1 MGVNSSFPESSQ
13 QVARAAFSRLAHA
26 YTVSDT
32 DINVREK
39 KKKASKFATLR
50 KKLTRARR
58 HSRSLDYGKA
68 LRDLTASWSLA
79 EVKALIQEY
88 EALASLKELA
98 LAANLARPA
107 SSSFRQDL
115 SNLFDKKFSS
125 DVDLVYRGACF
136 PAHRALLSMRSPYFR
151 NLLSRYPDFNMQV
164 PINFRT
170 AGVDVTLFASL
181 LRYLYTDSIKTE
193 DLKHEHKKVL
203 IKLVEEFGMPNP
215 LEQDLRNLLDTG
227 DYRDAVL
234 VFSCDLVADM
244 PDPMSASMTESYTSN
259 DFPCK
264 TTQHELY
271 CHKAILAARSPFFR
285 NLLLRRARS
294 GEEITDRTLNT
305 PTRIVLD
312 ESVIPRRYA
321 RVLLNAIYQD
331 TVDLSLILRGSASMC
346 SLSEAQ
352 AIVAGKGQMTIVDE
366 AMEVYQIGQFL
377 DFPILSQGCEDII
390 VEHISIDNLMNILSW
405 SSEPHGSQWV
415 HRQALHYLREEF
427 LQVIHSPVLLDLS
440 KEYLIEALSSD
451 FLQAGELDVLTAVLK
466 WGEHQLIRR
475 IEEREPNLLSH
486 TTHSISKKGVKKRD
500 LNDIELRD
508 ILAELLPLIRVDHII
523 PYNSELLNSAIKRGL
538 VSTPPSHMLGD
549 EATGGQRV
557 CAWIR
562 SKHNGMYMRPRIF
575 TPYFEEAKSMRDE
588 FLSQG
593 QDSDAGRVRTIQ
605 MSAIPDTLYM
615 VDEAQY
621 PQTPG
626 LQGLTSSSTVD
637 IIAGTIPV
645 PDSNT
650 LKLMLQRE
658 AELQSSKLCQ
668 RAYSLPFSDRRAIN
682 CQLQLRTVREFG
694 MPDITI
700 EILQNSQIYYSNNE
714 SLPASLQLKHGRRY
728 HSSPVRQKPSPPL
741 SRHSSKLGSPTKPVV
756 PVTPT
761 RIQPSRSKET
771 NTSPCSDS
779 ALSDIMP
786 DIAMATSSM
795 GQVRVH
801 EEFELDIGDGNS
813 HHGTMY
819 I

>member
-32 DINVREK
+32 DINVRDK

-50 KKLTRARR
+50 KKLTRTRR

-88 EALASLKELA
+88 EALVSLKELA
-98 LAANLARPA
+98 LAANLARPVA
-107 SSSFRQDL
+107 SSFRQDL

-151 NLLSRYPDFNMQV
+151 NLLNRYPDFNMQV
-164 PINFRT
+164 AINFRT
-170 AGVDVTLFASL
+170 VGVDVTLFASL
-181 LRYLYTDSIKTE
+181 LRYLYTDSINTE

-234 VFSCDLVADM
+234 VFSCDLATDM
-244 PDPMSASMTESYTSN
+244 SDSMSASMTESCTSN

-390 VEHISIDNLMNILSW
+390 IEHINLENLISILSW

-415 HRQALHYLREEF
+415 HRQALHYLTEEF
-427 LQVIHSPVLLDLS
+427 LQVVHSPVLFELN

-523 PYNSELLNSAIKRGL
+523 PYNNDVLNSAIKRGL

-549 EATGGQRV
+549 DTPGGQRV

-562 SKHNGMYMRPRIF
+562 SKHNGMYTRPRIF
-575 TPYFEEAKSMRDE
+575 LPYFEEAKSMRDE

-593 QDSDAGRVRTIQ
+593 QDSDTGRVRTIQ

-621 PQTPG
+621 PAG
-626 LQGLTSSSTVD
+626 HKGLTSSSTVD

-650 LKLMLQRE
+650 LKLMMQRE
-658 AELQSSKLCQ
+658 AELQSTKLCQ
-668 RAYSLPFSDRRAIN
+668 RAYGLPYSDRRAIN
-682 CQLQLRTVREFG
+682 CQVQLRTVREFG

-700 EILQNSQIYYSNNE
+700 EILQNSQMYYPNSE
-714 SLPASLQLKHGRRY
+714 SVPASLQLKQGRYYQSPGRQK
-728 HSSPVRQKPSPPL
+728 SSPSL
-741 SRHSSKLGSPTKPVV
+741 SRHSRGSPSKPVA

-761 RIQPSRSKET
+761 RIQPNRSKET
-771 NTSPCSDS
+771 NTSPCSES

-801 EEFELDIGDGNS
+801 EEFELDIGDGSS
-813 HHGTMY
+813 HLGTMY